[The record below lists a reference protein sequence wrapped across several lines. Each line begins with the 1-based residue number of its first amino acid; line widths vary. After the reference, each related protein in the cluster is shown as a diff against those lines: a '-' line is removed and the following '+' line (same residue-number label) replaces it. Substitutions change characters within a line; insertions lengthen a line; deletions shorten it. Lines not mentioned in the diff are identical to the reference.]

1 MKSPSLLLSA
11 LSLVLAGSL
20 AAQPLKI
27 AVVPKG
33 TTHSFWKAVEAGAKQ
48 AGAELGVE
56 ILWKGPLKEDD
67 RAQQIGVVQ
76 QFVGSGVSA
85 IVLAPLDDTALRT
98 PVKSALD
105 RGIPVVIFDSG
116 LKGEAGK
123 DFVSFVAT
131 NNRVGGRLGG
141 EELARLLGGKGKV
154 VLLRYSEGS
163 DSTAQREAGFLEVMR
178 QHPGI
183 TVTVDNRYGGATVA
197 SAQDTAMNLIDKL
210 READGIFCPN
220 ESSTQGMLLALR
232 QTGLAGK
239 KHFVGFDTSPALL
252 AALNKGDIQALV
264 AQNPGRMGYLGV
276 KTAVQH
282 LRGEKVEPLIDTGCV
297 LVTKANL
304 SSPEVKAVLGN

>member
-1 MKSPSLLLSA
+1 MQSLRFLLA
-11 LSLVLAGSL
+11 LAVAPLAF
-20 AAQPLKI
+20 AAGEKI

-33 TTHSFWKAVEAGAKQ
+33 TTHSFWKTVEAGARE
-48 AGAELGVE
+48 AGAEFGVE

-98 PVKSALD
+98 PVKSATE
-105 RGIPVVIFDSG
+105 RNIPVVIFDSG

-131 NNRVGGRLGG
+131 NNRLGGRLGG
-141 EELARLLGGKGKV
+141 QELARLLGGKGKV

-163 DSTAQREAGFLEVMR
+163 DSTAQREAGFLEVMKE
-178 QHPGI
+178 HPGI
-183 TVTVDNRYGGATVA
+183 TVILDNRYGGATVA
-197 SAQDTAMNLIDKL
+197 AAQDTSLNLIDKL

-239 KHFVGFDTSPALL
+239 KLFVGFDTSPALL
-252 AALNKGDIQALV
+252 AALNKGDIHALV
-264 AQNPGRMGYLGV
+264 AQNPRKMGYLGV
-276 KTAVQH
+276 ATAVKH
-282 LRGEKVEPLIDTGCV
+282 LRGAPVEPLVDTGCV
-297 LVTKANL
+297 LVTKANR
-304 SSPEVKAVLGN
+304 STPEVEAVIGK

>member
-1 MKSPSLLLSA
+1 MQSLRFLLA
-11 LSLVLAGSL
+11 LAVVPLAF
-20 AAQPLKI
+20 AAGEKI

-33 TTHSFWKAVEAGAKQ
+33 TTHSFWKTVEAGARE
-48 AGAELGVE
+48 AGAEFGVE

-98 PVKSALD
+98 PVKSATE
-105 RGIPVVIFDSG
+105 RNIPVVIFDSG
-116 LKGEAGK
+116 LKGEAGR

-131 NNRVGGRLGG
+131 NNRLGGRLGG
-141 EELARLLGGKGKV
+141 QELARLLGGKGKV

-163 DSTAQREAGFLEVMR
+163 DSTAQREAGFLEVMKE
-178 QHPGI
+178 HPGI
-183 TVTVDNRYGGATVA
+183 TVILDNRYGGATVA
-197 SAQDTAMNLIDKL
+197 AAQDTSLNLIDKL

-239 KHFVGFDTSPALL
+239 KLFVGFDTSPALL
-252 AALNKGDIQALV
+252 AALNKGDIHALV
-264 AQNPGRMGYLGV
+264 AQNPRKMGYLGV
-276 KTAVQH
+276 ATAVQH
-282 LRGEKVEPLIDTGCV
+282 LRGIKVEPLVDTGCV
-297 LVTKANL
+297 LVTKANR
-304 SSPEVKAVLGN
+304 STPEVEAVIGK